1 MSMIELGRLEPKI
14 YTDSEMDD
22 WDMISV
28 NSMGMD

>member
-1 MSMIELGRLEPKI
+1 MSMIELGRLEAKT